1 MLVLQK
7 YISPEKMSKIFHFE
21 KANDLVKDTE
31 FMLALRFGDPLSE
44 KVINNLKKF
53 ITPTITDFDEY
64 VDEIWDFKYQLE
76 IGKSVRMIVQHLRNP
91 DVYMTFTSIDNGKY
105 VPQFNESL
113 RKNLEYINNTL
124 KSSILLI

>member
-1 MLVLQK
+1 M
-7 YISPEKMSKIFHFE
+7 YKIFDFE

-31 FMLALRFGDPLSE
+31 FMTALRYGDPLSE
-44 KVINNLKKF
+44 ELINKLKKF

-64 VDEIWDFKYQLE
+64 VDEIWDFQYQIE

-91 DVYMTFTSIDNGKY
+91 DVYITFANVDNGKY

-113 RKNLEYINNTL
+113 RKNLEYINNIFTQVL
-124 KSSILLI
+124 FY

>member
-1 MLVLQK
+1 M
-7 YISPEKMSKIFHFE
+7 YKIFDFE

-31 FMLALRFGDPLSE
+31 FMLVLRFGDPLSE

-64 VDEIWDFKYQLE
+64 VDEIWDFQYQLE

-91 DVYMTFTSIDNGKY
+91 DVYITFASIENGKY

-113 RKNLEYINNTL
+113 RKNLEYINNIFTQVL
-124 KSSILLI
+124 FY